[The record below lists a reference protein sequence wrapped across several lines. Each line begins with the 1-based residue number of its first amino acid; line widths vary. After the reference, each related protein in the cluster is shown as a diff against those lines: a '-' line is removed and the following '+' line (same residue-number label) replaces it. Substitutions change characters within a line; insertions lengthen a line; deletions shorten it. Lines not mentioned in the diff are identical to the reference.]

1 MSKYKERDPMALDD
15 AGGYYFRHVN
25 AMTGEK
31 LHSKAAIAAELGY
44 RDMLIDDLLKAA
56 KYALPLL
63 HTGDE
68 LPMEYYADKPGALG
82 MALRAIKRAEE
93 R

>member
-1 MSKYKERDPMALDD
+1 MTEYKERDPMALDA

-44 RDMLIDDLLKAA
+44 RDMLIDDLVKVLR
-56 KYALPLL
+56 YALPLL

-82 MALRAIKRAEE
+82 RAIRAIKRAEE

>member
-1 MSKYKERDPMALDD
+1 MSEYKERCPMALDA
-15 AGGYYFRHVN
+15 AGGYYFRHLN

-31 LHSKAAIAAELGY
+31 LHAKSEIAAELGY
-44 RDMLIDDLLKAA
+44 RDLIIDELVFTLKA
-56 KYALPLL
+56 ALPLL

-68 LPMEYYADKPGALG
+68 LPMDYYTDKPGALG
-82 MALRAIKRAEE
+82 NALRAIKRAEE

>member
-1 MSKYKERDPMALDD
+1 MSEYKERCPIALDA
-15 AGGYYFRHVN
+15 AGGYYIRHVS

-31 LHSKAAIAAELGY
+31 LHAKSEIAAELGY
-44 RDMLIDDLLKAA
+44 RDLIIDELVFALKA
-56 KYALPLL
+56 ALPLL

-68 LPMEYYADKPGALG
+68 LPMDYYADRPGVLG
-82 MALRAIKRAEE
+82 NALRAIKRAEE

>member
-1 MSKYKERDPMALDD
+1 MSEYKKRDHMALDD
-15 AGGYYFRHVN
+15 AGRYYIRHVS

-31 LHSKAAIAAELGY
+31 LHAKSEIAAELGY
-44 RDMLIDDLLKAA
+44 RDMLIDDLVTVLRAV
-56 KYALPLL
+56 LPLL

-68 LPMEYYADKPGALG
+68 IPMDYYADKPGSLG
-82 MALRAIKRAEE
+82 MTLRALKRAEE

>member
-1 MSKYKERDPMALDD
+1 MSEYKERDPMALDA
-15 AGGYYFRHVN
+15 AGGYYFRHAN

-31 LHSKAAIAAELGY
+31 LHAKSEIAAELGY
-44 RDMLIDDLLKAA
+44 RDMLIDDLVTVLRAV
-56 KYALPLL
+56 LPLL

-68 LPMEYYADKPGALG
+68 LPMDYYADKPGSLG
-82 MALRAIKRAEE
+82 MTLRALKRAEE

>member
-1 MSKYKERDPMALDD
+1 
-15 AGGYYFRHVN
+15 
-25 AMTGEK
+25 
-31 LHSKAAIAAELGY
+31 
-44 RDMLIDDLLKAA
+44 MLIDDLLKAV

-68 LPMEYYADKPGALG
+68 LPMDYYADKPGALG
-82 MALRAIKRAEE
+82 NALRAIKRAEE

>member
-1 MSKYKERDPMALDD
+1 MPEYKDRCPMALDA

-31 LHSKAAIAAELGY
+31 LHSKADIAAELGY
-44 RDMLIDDLLKAA
+44 RDLIIDELVFALKAT
-56 KYALPLL
+56 LPLL

-68 LPMEYYADKPGALG
+68 IPIEYYAVKPGALG
-82 MALRAIKRAEE
+82 MVLRAIKRAEE

>member
-1 MSKYKERDPMALDD
+1 MPQYKERDIMDLDD

-31 LHSKAAIAAELGY
+31 LHSKSDIAAELGH
-44 RDMLIDDLLKAA
+44 RDMLIDDLVKVL

-82 MALRAIKRAEE
+82 RALRAIKRAEE

>member
-1 MSKYKERDPMALDD
+1 MTEYKERDPMALDA

-25 AMTGEK
+25 AMTEER
-31 LHSKAAIAAELGY
+31 LHSKADIAAELGY
-44 RDMLIDDLLKAA
+44 RDMVIDDLLKVV
-56 KYALPLL
+56 KYALPIL

-82 MALRAIKRAEE
+82 MVLRAIKRAEE